1 MHDYLFTNDLIEWK
15 NSSDNPLI
23 ERVLWIDE
31 GYVIAFVFDINAKLG
46 FPQPRRVSE
55 ILEALSE
62 GFVTKLP
69 NDPWARIVS
78 DENLT
83 DREKTHRVKAWGIIS
98 SLVAQEP
105 SIYYR
110 DFRGSAV
117 KQVVENY
124 NIGRNEEKLVEK
136 TVYKY
141 LRRFW
146 QRGKTENALIP
157 DYINSSGKG
166 ENKGFGEKKRGRP
179 RKYKQD
185 LDIREGV
192 NVTEKDR
199 KIFRVAIA
207 KYYNTPKKN
216 SLTSAYEQMTKEYYK
231 DDIRYDKNGVM
242 KSILKPIY
250 EIPTLTQFRYWYQL
264 EHQKN
269 VKKTITLR
277 EGAKKFALKHRAI
290 TGTSEMETIGP
301 GSRYQIDATI
311 ADVYVVSKYNRT
323 WIIGR
328 PVIYVVIDVF
338 SRMVVGVYVGLE
350 GPSWMGAMM
359 ALANAATDKV
369 KFCKEYG
376 IEITEEEWLCHHLPD
391 AILGDRGELLG
402 MPIEKNFI
410 SNLHVRIENAPAYR
424 ADWKGLIERYFSVIH
439 DHVKPFLPGYVDVD
453 FRQRGAHDYRL
464 DSRLDIDQFTEII
477 IRIVLFYNNHHHLD
491 TYEKGEA
498 MIADDVRCFPRDLW
512 KWGITNR
519 SGRLRTFSEDI
530 VKLNLMPTEKAT
542 ISAEGIKLKG
552 KEMYYICEKAIKE
565 QWRERAR
572 SGLLSASE
580 KSLKVVYDIRKPNF
594 IYLPSSDGRSFE
606 KCFLTDSSERYADKN
621 FHDIEYLI
629 AYEKLQNQKNQ
640 GKELQDKVD
649 LVADIENVVTRAEKM
664 TEDDS
669 NGNLSNRQRISGIRD
684 KRSGEKAE
692 RRVTEGFELAKA
704 ENNQDCESPVDS
716 KSQALEQPKSL
727 KPDHL
732 GLLRQKRQERKD
744 G

>member
-15 NSSDNPLI
+15 NSLDNPLI

-31 GYVIAFVFDINAKLG
+31 GYVLAFVFDINAKLG

-62 GFVTKLP
+62 GFVTKLL

-78 DENLT
+78 DEDLT

-179 RKYKQD
+179 KKYKED

-192 NVTEKDR
+192 NVTEEDR
-199 KIFRVAIA
+199 KIFRIAIA

-216 SLTSAYEQMTKEYYK
+216 SLTSAYEQMAKEYYK

-250 EIPTLTQFRYWYQL
+250 EIPTLTQFRYWHQR

-277 EGAKKFALKHRAI
+277 EGEKNFALKHRAI
-290 TGTSEMETIGP
+290 TGTSQMETIGP

-311 ADVYVVSKYNRT
+311 ADVYLVSKYNRT

-338 SRMVVGVYVGLE
+338 SRMVIGVYVGLE
-350 GPSWMGAMM
+350 GPSWLGAMM
-359 ALANAATDKV
+359 ALANAVTDKV

-402 MPIEKNFI
+402 MPIEENFI
-410 SNLHVRIENAPAYR
+410 PNLHVRIENAAAYR
-424 ADWKGLIERYFSVIH
+424 ADWKGLIERYFSIMH
-439 DHVKPFLPGYVDVD
+439 GHVKPFLPGYVDVD

-477 IRIVLFYNNHHHLD
+477 IRIVLFHNNQHHLD
-491 TYEKGEA
+491 TYERDEA

-542 ISAEGIKLKG
+542 K
-552 KEMYYICEKAIKE
+552 
-565 QWRERAR
+565 
-572 SGLLSASE
+572 
-580 KSLKVVYDIRKPNF
+580 
-594 IYLPSSDGRSFE
+594 
-606 KCFLTDSSERYADKN
+606 
-621 FHDIEYLI
+621 
-629 AYEKLQNQKNQ
+629 
-640 GKELQDKVD
+640 
-649 LVADIENVVTRAEKM
+649 
-664 TEDDS
+664 
-669 NGNLSNRQRISGIRD
+669 
-684 KRSGEKAE
+684 
-692 RRVTEGFELAKA
+692 
-704 ENNQDCESPVDS
+704 
-716 KSQALEQPKSL
+716 
-727 KPDHL
+727 
-732 GLLRQKRQERKD
+732 
-744 G
+744 

>member
-62 GFVTKLP
+62 GFVTKLL

-83 DREKTHRVKAWGIIS
+83 DREKTHRAKAWGIIS

-199 KIFRVAIA
+199 KIFRVAIS

-250 EIPTLTQFRYWYQL
+250 EIPT
-264 EHQKN
+264 
-269 VKKTITLR
+269 
-277 EGAKKFALKHRAI
+277 
-290 TGTSEMETIGP
+290 
-301 GSRYQIDATI
+301 
-311 ADVYVVSKYNRT
+311 
-323 WIIGR
+323 
-328 PVIYVVIDVF
+328 
-338 SRMVVGVYVGLE
+338 
-350 GPSWMGAMM
+350 
-359 ALANAATDKV
+359 
-369 KFCKEYG
+369 
-376 IEITEEEWLCHHLPD
+376 
-391 AILGDRGELLG
+391 
-402 MPIEKNFI
+402 
-410 SNLHVRIENAPAYR
+410 
-424 ADWKGLIERYFSVIH
+424 
-439 DHVKPFLPGYVDVD
+439 
-453 FRQRGAHDYRL
+453 
-464 DSRLDIDQFTEII
+464 
-477 IRIVLFYNNHHHLD
+477 
-491 TYEKGEA
+491 
-498 MIADDVRCFPRDLW
+498 
-512 KWGITNR
+512 
-519 SGRLRTFSEDI
+519 
-530 VKLNLMPTEKAT
+530 
-542 ISAEGIKLKG
+542 
-552 KEMYYICEKAIKE
+552 
-565 QWRERAR
+565 
-572 SGLLSASE
+572 
-580 KSLKVVYDIRKPNF
+580 
-594 IYLPSSDGRSFE
+594 
-606 KCFLTDSSERYADKN
+606 
-621 FHDIEYLI
+621 
-629 AYEKLQNQKNQ
+629 
-640 GKELQDKVD
+640 
-649 LVADIENVVTRAEKM
+649 
-664 TEDDS
+664 
-669 NGNLSNRQRISGIRD
+669 
-684 KRSGEKAE
+684 
-692 RRVTEGFELAKA
+692 
-704 ENNQDCESPVDS
+704 
-716 KSQALEQPKSL
+716 
-727 KPDHL
+727 
-732 GLLRQKRQERKD
+732 
-744 G
+744 